1 MRTNIRGV
9 VILRETSVSVAQLM
23 IVDVVVGGAKMQSIV
38 CGISRRNFK
47 SSCFSVV
54 EICIAYGICAHCFVA
69 YVVVIQ
75 IVKQRRGKIQSVDFI
90 FS

>member
-23 IVDVVVGGAKMQSIV
+23 IVDVVVGSAKMQSIV

-47 SSCFSVV
+47 SSCLSVV
-54 EICIAYGICAHCFVA
+54 EICIAYGICAHRFVA
-69 YVVVIQ
+69 DVVVIP
-75 IVKQRRGKIQSVDFI
+75 IVKQRSREIQSIDFI
-90 FS
+90 FC